1 MNNLSETGFD
11 EASAS
16 FQPWLPKSPEELA
29 RQTIVHTVLTKKAG
43 ARIGNDCYISPV
55 AKILTQRLTLGD
67 RSWIAGGAIVRG
79 YIEVGSDCSI
89 NPYAHVAG
97 NVKIGNA
104 CRIASLASIYGFN
117 HGIDRIDIPIKD
129 QELVSR
135 GVRLHE
141 DVWVGANAV
150 ILDGVEIGAHC
161 VVAAGSVVTRSF
173 PSYQIIGGNPAKV
186 LRDRRDGTQREPAVA
201 GYQVRSLLFSEDPYA
216 DFHIVLPRDLQG
228 WDPDNPLF
236 GKVIADVKPKL
247 IVEVGTW
254 KGASA
259 IHMAKICRKLE
270 LNTEIVCIDTWLGNW
285 QHWARTSGIG
295 SRIDLRL
302 KNGFPCLYQQFLTN
316 VLIEKMEAVI
326 TPLPLTS
333 MAAVKLFVHYGLKP
347 DVIYIDGDH
356 EYEAA
361 ISDLRGWLPLLTET
375 GVLIGDD
382 YTFPGV
388 QRAVKE
394 VAAKSQWGAEVMGN
408 KFLFRPKK
416 P

>member
-1 MNNLSETGFD
+1 MDNLSETGFD
-11 EASAS
+11 QASAS
-16 FQPWLPKSPEELA
+16 YQPWLQKSPEELA
-29 RQTIVHTVLTKKAG
+29 RQTLVHAVLTKKAG
-43 ARIGNDCYISPV
+43 AAIGKDCYVSPA
-55 AKILTQRLTLGD
+55 AKVFTQRLTLGD

-79 YIEVGSDCSI
+79 YVEIGSDCSI

-97 NVKIGNA
+97 NVKIGDA

-117 HGIDRIDIPIKD
+117 HGTDRIDIPIKD
-129 QELVSR
+129 QDLVSR
-135 GVRLHE
+135 GVKLHE
-141 DVWVGANAV
+141 DIWVGANAV

-161 VVAAGSVVTRSF
+161 VVAAGSVVTSSF
-173 PSYQIIGGNPAKV
+173 PPYQIIGGNPARI
-186 LRDRRDGTQREPAVA
+186 LRDRRDGTHCEPAWPR
-201 GYQVRSLLFSEDPYA
+201 VRSLLFSEDPYA
-216 DFHIVLPRDLQG
+216 GFDIALPRDIQG
-228 WDPDNPLF
+228 WDSENPLF

-247 IVEVGTW
+247 IVEIGTW

-259 IHMAKICRKLE
+259 IHMAKICRE
-270 LNTEIVCIDTWLGNW
+270 LQLDVEIICIDTWLGNW

-316 VLIEKMEAVI
+316 VLIEKMDAVI

-333 MAAVKLFVHYGLKP
+333 MAAVKLFIHHSVRP

-361 ISDLRGWLPLLTET
+361 ISDLRGWLPQLAEA

-382 YTFPGV
+382 YMFPGV
-388 QRAVKE
+388 QRAVTE
-394 VAAKSQWGAEVMGN
+394 IDAEQQWKVDVIGN
-408 KFLFRPKK
+408 KFLFRAKK
-416 P
+416 G